1 VTPVVGVPVRA
12 PRRHVDVRRGL
23 RLLGPSR
30 CSALYLWVAFVVV
43 FTSTTSTFLT
53 TTTTRLVFSEG
64 VITAVLALA
73 FLVPLVAGVYDLSI
87 GAVMGLSL
95 VIVNW
100 LGIHTSWP
108 AGVAVVVALLA
119 CAAVGAI
126 SGFVVVKLR
135 VNSFVATLGVSQMV
149 TGLVIWMSDNRQMTG
164 AFSDTYK
171 RFGRDDVLGIPV
183 IVVYLAII
191 AAVVWFVLEQTPLGR
206 GLYATGGNAEAARL
220 AGVRTERLMWG
231 TLIASAVLSGLAGVL
246 FSMKVGTFSTS
257 VGPGYL
263 FPAVAAVFFGASQ
276 FSRRPNVWGTVVAY
290 YALAFGIKGLQ
301 LLAGPGTVWI
311 GPLFE
316 GTTLVLAVALA
327 SQQRVVRFRRMTE
340 TVDAGDD
347 AGPSPSEPA
356 PTPDEPLAAVGP
368 DGAR

>member
-1 VTPVVGVPVRA
+1 VSAVTSVPAAPPVSRPAVPRW
-12 PRRHVDVRRGL
+12 L

-30 CSALYLWVAFVVV
+30 CSAAYLWAAFVVV
-43 FTSTTSTFLT
+43 FTLTTSTFLT
-53 TTTTRLVFSEG
+53 TTTVRLVFSEG

-100 LGIHTSWP
+100 LGINTSWP
-108 AGVAVVVALLA
+108 AGLAVVVALAA

-126 SGFVVVKLR
+126 SGFVVVKLK
-135 VNSFVATLGVSQMV
+135 VNSFVATLGVSQIV
-149 TGLVIWMSDNRQMTG
+149 TGLVILVSDNRQMTG
-164 AFSDTYK
+164 AFSDSYK
-171 RFGRDDVLGIPV
+171 RFGREDFLGVPL
-183 IVVYLAII
+183 IVVYLLVI
-191 AAVVWFVLEQTPLGR
+191 AAAVWFVLEQTPLGR

-231 TLIASAVLSGLAGVL
+231 TLIASAVLSGVAGVL

-257 VGPGYL
+257 IGPGYL

-311 GPLFE
+311 GPVFE
-316 GTTLVLAVALA
+316 GTALVLAVALA
-327 SQQRVVRFRRMTE
+327 SQQRVVRFRRMVE
-340 TVDAGDD
+340 TADPTIGADPG
-347 AGPSPSEPA
+347 EPA
-356 PTPDEPLAAVGP
+356 PDGGRRVAAGSESMRP
-368 DGAR
+368 

>member
-1 VTPVVGVPVRA
+1 VSTVASVPAA
-12 PRRHVDVRRGL
+12 PPAHRPAVPRWL

-30 CSALYLWVAFVVV
+30 CSAAYLWAAFVVV
-43 FTSTTSTFLT
+43 FTLTTSTFLT
-53 TTTTRLVFSEG
+53 TTTVRLVFSEG

-87 GAVMGLSL
+87 GAVMGLAL

-100 LGIHTSWP
+100 LGINTSWP
-108 AGVAVVVALLA
+108 AGLAVVVALAA

-126 SGFVVVKLR
+126 SGFVVVKLK
-135 VNSFVATLGVSQMV
+135 VNSFVATLGVSQIV
-149 TGLVIWMSDNRQMTG
+149 TGLVILVSDNRQMTG
-164 AFSDTYK
+164 AFSDSYK
-171 RFGRDDVLGIPV
+171 RFGREDVLGVPL
-183 IVVYLAII
+183 IVVYLLVI
-191 AAVVWFVLEQTPLGR
+191 AAAVWFVLEQTPLGR

-231 TLIASAVLSGLAGVL
+231 TLIASAVLSGVAGVL

-257 VGPGYL
+257 IGPGYL

-311 GPLFE
+311 GPVFE
-316 GTTLVLAVALA
+316 GTALVLAVALA
-327 SQQRVVRFRRMTE
+327 SQQRVVRFRRLTE
-340 TVDAGDD
+340 ATEPTGGPGADGTAPVDGGLVAAG
-347 AGPSPSEPA
+347 SESM
-356 PTPDEPLAAVGP
+356 G
-368 DGAR
+368 R